1 MRQRNFRKSYK
12 NQLMLSEW
20 LVEVPVDIVDKWLLI
35 LCPEVDD
42 EIGECRIFMLYEF
55 RVGETLLSLLMDQQ
69 KFTAKVESR

>member
-1 MRQRNFRKSYK
+1 M
-12 NQLMLSEW
+12 
-20 LVEVPVDIVDKWLLI
+20 EVPVDIVDKWLLI

-42 EIGECRIFMLYEF
+42 EIGECRILMLYEF